1 MPAAA
6 VVTLVGVGVIVF
18 FLAVALL
25 RIILVLHE
33 VSFNLGTIVAC
44 INAIGKQT
52 EPVAP
57 VVASVNTALTP
68 VGVTVQSLGAQFG
81 AGNGRVVEISR

>member
-1 MPAAA
+1 MPAAGI
-6 VVTLVGVGVIVF
+6 VTLIGVAIVTV

-25 RIILVLHE
+25 RIIFILME

-44 INAIGKQT
+44 INAIAKQT
-52 EPVAP
+52 APVPP

-68 VGVTVQSLGAQFG
+68 VGAAVESLGSRFG
-81 AGNGRVVEISR
+81 SGNGQLVDISR